1 MKRFFAFALTLF
13 VVTAVQIFAA
23 SDYLLE
29 IDGIKGEVIKASSKS
44 SNGRISLN
52 GLPPGQPVLVSKIQW
67 NGGTYTVYVPT
78 GIVSPRDA
86 ASGLPTGK
94 RMHKPFVVLHNGEVF
109 DFDTKDQAVAKAKEI
124 DGKTKT
130 RDTSSSLILQIS
142 KSGTSF
148 TYQKIEW
155 TW

>member
-1 MKRFFAFALTLF
+1 MKHIFAFA
-13 VVTAVQIFAA
+13 VVMLVLAGTQLFAA

-29 IDGIKGEVIKASSKS
+29 IKDIKGEVIKTSTKS
-44 SNGRISLN
+44 VNGRVSLN
-52 GLPPGQPVLVSKIQW
+52 GLPPGQPVLRCDIQW
-67 NGGTYTVYVPT
+67 NGTTYTVYAAN

-94 RMHKPFVVLHNGEVF
+94 RMHKPFVVCANGEVF
-109 DFDTKDQAVAKAKEI
+109 DFDTKEQAVAKAKEI
-124 DGKTKT
+124 DGKTKLK
-130 RDTSSSLILQIS
+130 DTSSSLVLQFA
-142 KSGTSF
+142 KTGVSF